1 MPLPHVPFQNQ
12 KEVWN
17 LSASLFFYMIF
28 KEKILLPLYSM
39 NWSNFIVW
47 LPLLHEILGNTCI
60 VIVWPGCDVINF
72 EINLI
77 FLIKPYSSIW
87 TKSQDKNLNILRTE
101 GAFKM
106 KLKASFINCKGLSLK
121 QIKQILLEGESPIL
135 KNKILFFYAFLL
147 PLKPAPAIF
156 YQFFIFTKR

>member
-1 MPLPHVPFQNQ
+1 
-12 KEVWN
+12 
-17 LSASLFFYMIF
+17 
-28 KEKILLPLYSM
+28 
-39 NWSNFIVW
+39 
-47 LPLLHEILGNTCI
+47 
-60 VIVWPGCDVINF
+60 
-72 EINLI
+72 
-77 FLIKPYSSIW
+77 
-87 TKSQDKNLNILRTE
+87 
-101 GAFKM
+101 M

>member
-1 MPLPHVPFQNQ
+1 
-12 KEVWN
+12 
-17 LSASLFFYMIF
+17 MIF

-39 NWSNFIVW
+39 NWPNFIVW

-60 VIVWPGCDVINF
+60 VIVCWPGCDVINF

-87 TKSQDKNLNILRTE
+87 TKSQDKNLNILRTQR
-101 GAFKM
+101 AFNM

-135 KNKILFFYAFLL
+135 KNKILFFYVFLL
-147 PLKPAPAIF
+147 PWKLVPAIF